1 MTMARAD
8 PAGTSKMPLSIG
20 LGWGLGTLNIA
31 ILFNSKNVLLLK
43 FLTDH
48 LGIAAAVAGTLMA
61 VAKIFDAITDPM
73 MGMISDRTSTRIGR
87 RRPYLLVGTLMCSAS
102 MLILFAPPSW
112 AIGSE
117 AYVLFGLLW
126 YSAAY
131 TVFNVPYL
139 AMPAEMTSD
148 YHERSWLMSFR
159 VAGISLGQLLAIG
172 LGPIIVASFGGG
184 REGHSAL
191 AWVLAGFALAA
202 GLICYRSTARARFT
216 ARESKRYSLAQQM
229 GAVAK
234 NRPFALLLGV
244 KFFVLMGVAFF
255 QSAIAFFVANNLGMG
270 YAALGL
276 LIGVMTVVGLVALPI
291 WLKLSRRIDK
301 RQTAIWS
308 ILVYALVSASW
319 YFASAD
325 DPAWAHYLRAAVMG
339 AASTGLTLMLQS
351 LLPDT
356 IAADRGLTG
365 ENREGIYAGVY
376 TFAEKI
382 AYAVGTAFTGLFFG
396 FMGYVASAG
405 AGAVQPE
412 SAIHAIA
419 IGVSLIPAFLF
430 LVSILFLLVY
440 RLDEQSLARL
450 AARRSLGNEASG
462 EA

>member
-1 MTMARAD
+1 MARSD
-8 PAGTSKMPLSIG
+8 PADKDKLPLSVA
-20 LGWGLGTLNIA
+20 LGWGMGTLNIA

-48 LGIAAAVAGTLMA
+48 LGIAAAVAGGLMA
-61 VAKIFDAITDPM
+61 IAKIFDAITDPL
-73 MGMISDRTSTRIGR
+73 MGMLSDRTNTRIGR
-87 RRPYLLVGTLMCSAS
+87 RRPYLLVGTLMCAAS

-139 AMPAEMTSD
+139 AMPAEMTSR
-148 YHERSWLMSFR
+148 YHERSFLMSFR

-172 LGPIIVASFGGG
+172 VGPIIVASFGGG
-184 REGHSAL
+184 MDGHAAL

-202 GLICYRSTARARFT
+202 GLICYKATAKARFT
-216 ARESKRYSLAQQM
+216 PRNSERYSITEQFA
-229 GAVAK
+229 AVVR
-234 NRPFALLLGV
+234 NRPFALLLGA
-244 KFFVLMGVAFF
+244 KFFVLMGVSFF
-255 QSAIAFFVANNLGMG
+255 QSAIAFFVANILGLG
-270 YAALGL
+270 YASLGL
-276 LIGVMTVVGLVALPI
+276 LIGAMTVAGLIALPI
-291 WLKLSRRIDK
+291 WLRVSRLIDK

-308 ILVYALVSASW
+308 IFFYALISASW
-319 YFASAD
+319 FLASAS
-325 DPAWAHYLRAAVMG
+325 DPIWMHYLRGALMG

-356 IAADRGLTG
+356 IAADRGRTG

-405 AGAVQPE
+405 PATVQPD
-412 SAIHAIA
+412 SAILAIA
-419 IGVSLIPAFLF
+419 LSASIIPGFLF

-440 RLDEQSLARL
+440 RLDEAALARL
-450 AARRSLGNEASG
+450 AAARAG
-462 EA
+462 EAQANGAS